1 MCLDYLSKAKIDSI
15 FPFFEFKMNGIESEL
30 ILLRQKIEVLE
41 EKKRLQLEKEIEQK
55 ANPLRV
61 LEDFIDTKKNDIE
74 RKRYS
79 KNIPLARFYDQE
91 KVAML
96 EPIYTILKSIH
107 ERLEALEQKA

>member
-41 EKKRLQLEKEIEQK
+41 GQKRVQLEKDTEQK
-55 ANPLRV
+55 ENPLRV
-61 LEDFIDTKKNDIE
+61 LEDIINTKKEKI
-74 RKRYS
+74 KRNSYS
-79 KNIPLARFYDQE
+79 KSIPLAQFYDQE

-96 EPIYTILKSIH
+96 EAIYTILKSIH